1 MEGVDEAMKTTS
13 RSAGHLPLQAAGA
26 VGVALA
32 LIVPIMVALYVGMEP
47 YDLLIRNY
55 PGVGISAATTAFQA
69 VAELA
74 SVVAVGALVSVLFLR
89 PLPGRT
95 AFKVPDGLDRT
106 ILRWSAGTWAL
117 STFVLVFLNA
127 LDTSGMSLAQLAQPG
142 MADYLVASVSN
153 FWPSVLRFAGA
164 ALVALTAR
172 VASRWTTLLIG
183 LWGAGLSVLTP
194 IAVGQVLVGPDH
206 DFGGDA
212 ATVQALVGY
221 PTLGVLLVIGL
232 RVLFGDDVATVTWR
246 RWLRMAVV
254 ALPVMVLAEAILTWF
269 KLAGSPLLST
279 LTGWLMVWRWAALA
293 LVCAAA
299 LGIIVARRR
308 RRFRPVEA
316 PLLALGSLGIFG
328 WVAITVAMLRVLPPQ
343 YFVPTSP
350 AQVFLGYD
358 TPDAP
363 TLVKVL
369 TSGRPN
375 MLFVALGIAGIVFYL
390 VALAALRRRG
400 TPWPWTRTLS
410 WILGWVVVIYV
421 TSSGLGLYSAPH
433 FGIHMI
439 VHMSLSMFAPV
450 LLSLGGVL
458 TLLLRAS
465 RAGGPVAS
473 MHDWVSWMLQW
484 RVAKWL
490 YNPIVAFTLFISS
503 YYALYFTGLFEHLM
517 TYHWGHQLMNAH
529 FLLVG
534 YVYYSL
540 IIGVDR
546 GPKPLPHIA
555 KLGLAMAA
563 MPFHA
568 FFGVILMNG
577 RSIIAEQYYY
587 YLGMPWAD
595 LPAAQELGGGV
606 AWAGGEIPSLL
617 VVVALGIQ
625 WARQDSKEAA
635 RADRHMDTGRDNE
648 YEEYNEMLQRL
659 AERSAAP
666 SNRREGEK

>member
-1 MEGVDEAMKTTS
+1 MRGMNNT
-13 RSAGHLPLQAAGA
+13 RGSAGHLPLRAASA
-26 VGVALA
+26 VGLTLA
-32 LIVPIMVALYVGMEP
+32 LVLPVLVAIGSGTEP
-47 YDLLIRNY
+47 YEQLIRNY
-55 PGVGISAATTAFQA
+55 PGVDVSAITALFQA
-69 VAELA
+69 VAEVSSLIA
-74 SVVAVGALVSVLFLR
+74 IGAVVSIVFLR
-89 PLPGRT
+89 PLPARQ
-95 AFKVPDGLDRT
+95 AFGVPAGMDRV
-106 ILRWSAGTWAL
+106 IARWAAGAWAA
-117 STFVLVFLNA
+117 STFALIFVGA
-127 LDTSGMSLAQLAQPG
+127 LDTSGMSIAQLSQPG
-142 MADYLVASVSN
+142 MLDYLLVSMSN
-153 FWPSVLRFAGA
+153 FWPAVLRFAGA
-164 ALVALTAR
+164 AVVALTVRA
-172 VASRWTTLLIG
+172 ASKWTTLLIG
-183 LWGAGLSVLTP
+183 LWAGGISVLTP
-194 IAVGQVLVGPDH
+194 IVVGQVLVGPDH

-212 ATVQALVGY
+212 AVIQTLVGV
-221 PTLGVLLVIGL
+221 PTFGALLVL
-232 RVLFGDDVATVTWR
+232 AFRVLVGDEIATVTWR

-254 ALPVMVLAEAILTWF
+254 ALPTMVAAEAVLTWF
-269 KLAGSPLLST
+269 KLAGTPLLST
-279 LTGWLMVWRWAALA
+279 LTGWLILGR
-293 LVCAAA
+293 LVAFLLVAAA
-299 LGIIVARRR
+299 TAGIIVTRRR
-308 RRFRPVEA
+308 RHFRRAEA
-316 PLLALGSLGIFG
+316 GLLTIGALGVLG
-328 WVAITVAMLRVLPPQ
+328 WVAATAAMLRTLPPM
-343 YFVPTSP
+343 YFSPTSP

-375 MLFVALGIAGIVFYL
+375 VLFIALGIAGVAVYF
-390 VALAALRRRG
+390 VALASLRRREIE
-400 TPWPWTRTLS
+400 WPWTRTLS
-410 WILGWVVVIYV
+410 WVLGWAVVVYV

-439 VHMSLSMFAPV
+439 VHMSLSMLAPV
-450 LLSLGGVL
+450 LLSLGGIL

-473 MHDWVSWMLQW
+473 LHDWIGWLLQW
-484 RVAKWL
+484 RVSKAL
-490 YNPIVAFTLFISS
+490 FNPIVAFTLFISS

-529 FLLVG
+529 FLVVG
-534 YVYYSL
+534 YIYYSL

-577 RSIIAEQYYY
+577 RTIIAQQYYY

-617 VVVALGIQ
+617 VVIALGIQ

-648 YEEYNEMLQRL
+648 YEEYNEMLARL
-659 AERSAAP
+659 AERTAAA
-666 SNRREGEK
+666 NRREGDR